1 MSPKF
6 ERIDA
11 FNLDEAPL
19 LFPVGWDKKYYR
31 LGSKDFH
38 FSKRSLDLTS
48 QLNIQE
54 NILYAGRVR
63 LEGAIEPGRLQIAF
77 VESEELRLIGAS
89 IDNCIMTVAYD
100 NACWEAVANMKGR
113 GLTINIHANL
123 SAKLFSPE
131 DLEALKQAMSGIHG
145 KNAII
150 SPMFPIA
157 QTTKKA
163 AQECLDTFEN
173 YDLLGNHAS
182 DPTILPWEPEE
193 IMELCVNI
201 IEEVV
206 KKDFIQATLGEM
218 QRRQL
223 ARAVEEYLW
232 QDPSKL
238 LHKDFSLDFFANK
251 LGASRRTIQTAVKEV
266 FGIGFVELKRL
277 IRLQQIRY
285 NLLLKKDHLSVLTL
299 AQSYAVG
306 HFGRF
311 AKDYRDLFGELP
323 SQTNKKITQQSNL
336 F

>member
-11 FNLDEAPL
+11 YDLDEAPL
-19 LFPVGWDKKYYR
+19 LFPIGWDKKYYR
-31 LGSKDFH
+31 LGCKDFH
-38 FSKRSLDLTS
+38 FSKRSLDLTP

-63 LEGAIEPGRLQIAF
+63 LDGAIEPGRLQIAF

-113 GLTINIHANL
+113 GLTINI
-123 SAKLFSPE
+123 SADLASKSFSVE
-131 DLEALKQAMSGIHG
+131 DLTALKQAMLGPHG

-150 SPMFPIA
+150 SSMFPIA

-163 AQECLDTFEN
+163 TLECLDTFET
-173 YDLLGNHAS
+173 YDLLGNHTNDNKFLPW
-182 DPTILPWEPEE
+182 DPTE

-218 QRRQL
+218 QRHQI

-232 QDPSKL
+232 NDPSKL
-238 LHKDFSLDFFANK
+238 LHKDFSLDFFANQ
-251 LGASRRTIQTAVKEV
+251 LGASRRTIQMAVKEV

-285 NLLLKKDHLSVLTL
+285 SLLLKQDHSSVLTL

-323 SQTNKKITQQSNL
+323 SQTNKRLQNSQP
-336 F
+336 

>member
-1 MSPKF
+1 MSPNF

-11 FNLDEAPL
+11 YDLDEGPL
-19 LFPVGWDKKYYR
+19 LFPIGWDKKYYR
-31 LGSKDFH
+31 LGCKDFH
-38 FSKRSLDLTS
+38 FSKRSLDLTP

-63 LEGAIEPGRLQIAF
+63 LDGAIEPGRLQIAF

-113 GLTINIHANL
+113 GLTININADL
-123 SAKLFSPE
+123 ASRLFPSK
-131 DLEALKQAMSGIHG
+131 DLEALNQAMSGPHG

-150 SPMFPIA
+150 SSMFPIA
-157 QTTKKA
+157 QTTKNA
-163 AQECLDTFEN
+163 TLECLDTFER
-173 YDLLGNHAS
+173 YDLLGNHS
-182 DPTILPWEPEE
+182 NDMKILSWEPAE

-206 KKDFIQATLGEM
+206 NKDFIQATLGEM

-232 QDPSKL
+232 HDPSQL

-251 LGASRRTIQTAVKEV
+251 LGASRRTIQMAVKEV

-285 NLLLKKDHLSVLTL
+285 SLLSKNDHLSVLML
-299 AQSYAVG
+299 AQSYAIG

-311 AKDYRDLFGELP
+311 AKEYRDLFGELP
-323 SQTNKKITQQSNL
+323 SQTNKRLLNSQT
-336 F
+336 